1 MYDVIIIGG
10 GPAGL
15 AAGLY
20 ASRARLKTLIL
31 EKEKAGGQIVITD
44 EVANY
49 PGSVEEASGP
59 SLIKRMKDQ
68 VDSFGAEFVLD
79 TVEKLE
85 LNDKVKKVVCKDKT
99 YEGETVIVAT
109 GATPRKIG
117 CPGEAEFTGRGVS
130 YCATCDANFF
140 EDMEVYVVGGGDSA
154 FEEAMYLS
162 KFARKV
168 TLVYRKGK
176 EEARAAESIKEKA
189 YKNPKLDYIWNA
201 TVVEVKGDGIL
212 TSIVLEDTKTK
223 ERREIFADEND
234 GTFGLFVFVGYTPK
248 NDIVEGLL
256 DMQGG
261 YIVTDENMHTNIPGV
276 FAAGDNRK
284 KELRQVVTATADGA
298 IAATQAEK
306 YINEHFAD

>member
-68 VDSFGAEFVLD
+68 VDSFGAEFVID

-85 LNDKVKKVVCKDKT
+85 LNDKVKKVVCKDKI
-99 YEGETVIVAT
+99 YEGKTVIVAT

-117 CPGEAEFTGRGVS
+117 CPGEQEFTGRGVS

>member
-31 EKEKAGGQIVITD
+31 EREKAGGQIVITD

-49 PGSVEEASGP
+49 PGSVENASGP

-79 TVEKLE
+79 KVEKLE
-85 LNDKVKKVVCKDKT
+85 LEGKVKKVIGKDNT
-99 YEGETVIVAT
+99 YEGKTVIVAT

-117 CPGEAEFTGRGVS
+117 CPGEEEFSGRGVS

-189 YKNPKLDYIWNA
+189 FKNPKLDYIWNA
-201 TVVEVKGDGIL
+201 NVVEVKGEGIL
-212 TSIVLEDTKTK
+212 NSIVLEDTNTHEK
-223 ERREIFADEND
+223 REIFADEND
-234 GTFGLFVFVGYTPK
+234 GTFGLFVFVGYIPK
-248 NDIVEGLL
+248 NELVEGIL
-256 DMQGG
+256 DMEKG

-306 YINEHFAD
+306 YINEHFE

>member
-1 MYDVIIIGG
+1 MYDVIVIGA

-44 EVANY
+44 DVENY
-49 PGSVEEASGP
+49 PGSVENASGP

-68 VDSFGAEFVLD
+68 VDNFGAEFVLD
-79 TVEKLE
+79 SVQKVELE
-85 LNDKVKKVVCKDKT
+85 GKVKKVIGKDNT
-99 YEGETVIVAT
+99 YEGKTVIVAT

-117 CPGEAEFTGRGVS
+117 CPGEVEFTGRGVS

-189 YKNPKLDYIWNA
+189 FKNPKLDYIWNA
-201 TVVEVKGDGIL
+201 NVVEVKGDGIL
-212 TSIVLEDTKTK
+212 TSIVLEDTNTHEK
-223 ERREIFADEND
+223 REIFADEND
-234 GTFGLFVFVGYTPK
+234 GTFGLFVFVGYIPK
-248 NDIVEGLL
+248 NELVEGIL
-256 DMQGG
+256 DMENG
-261 YIVTDENMHTNIPGV
+261 YVVTDENMHTNIPGV

-306 YINEHFAD
+306 YINEHFE

>member
-1 MYDVIIIGG
+1 MYDVIVIGA

-44 EVANY
+44 DVENY
-49 PGSVEEASGP
+49 PGSVENASGP

-68 VDSFGAEFVLD
+68 VDNFGAEFVLD
-79 TVEKLE
+79 SVQKVELE
-85 LNDKVKKVVCKDKT
+85 GKVKKVIGKDNT
-99 YEGETVIVAT
+99 YEGKTVIVAT

-189 YKNPKLDYIWNA
+189 FKNPKLDYIWNA
-201 TVVEVKGDGIL
+201 NVVEVKGDGIL
-212 TSIVLEDTKTK
+212 TSIVLEDTNTHEK
-223 ERREIFADEND
+223 REIFADEND
-234 GTFGLFVFVGYTPK
+234 GTFGLFVFVGYIPK
-248 NDIVEGLL
+248 NELVEGIL
-256 DMQGG
+256 DMENG
-261 YIVTDENMHTNIPGV
+261 YVVTDENMHTNIPGV

-306 YINEHFAD
+306 YINEHFE

>member
-1 MYDVIIIGG
+1 MYDVIVIGA

-44 EVANY
+44 DVENY
-49 PGSVEEASGP
+49 PGSVENASGP

-68 VDSFGAEFVLD
+68 VDNFGAEFVLD
-79 TVEKLE
+79 SVQKVELE
-85 LNDKVKKVVCKDKT
+85 GKVKKVIGKDNT
-99 YEGETVIVAT
+99 YEGKTVIVAT

-117 CPGEAEFTGRGVS
+117 CPGEVEFTGRGVS

-176 EEARAAESIKEKA
+176 EEARAAESIKAKA
-189 YKNPKLDYIWNA
+189 FKNPKLDYIWNA
-201 TVVEVKGDGIL
+201 NVVEVKGDGIL
-212 TSIVLEDTKTK
+212 TSIVLEDTNTHEK
-223 ERREIFADEND
+223 REIFADEND
-234 GTFGLFVFVGYTPK
+234 GTFGLFVFVGYIPK
-248 NDIVEGLL
+248 NELVEGIL
-256 DMQGG
+256 DMENG
-261 YIVTDENMHTNIPGV
+261 YVVTDENMHTNIPGV

-306 YINEHFAD
+306 YINEHFE

>member
-20 ASRARLKTLIL
+20 ASRAKLNTIIVER
-31 EKEKAGGQIVITD
+31 EKAGGQIVITD
-44 EVANY
+44 EVENY
-49 PGSVEEASGP
+49 PGSVENASGP
-59 SLIKRMKDQ
+59 SLIKRMRDQ
-68 VDSFGAEFVLD
+68 VDNFGAEFVLD
-79 TVEKLE
+79 RVEKLE
-85 LNDKVKKVVCKDKT
+85 LDGKVKKVIGKDNT
-99 YEGETVIVAT
+99 YEGKTVIVAT

-140 EDMEVYVVGGGDSA
+140 QDMEVYVVGGGDSA

-168 TLVYRKGK
+168 TIIYRKSF

-189 YKNPKLDYIWNA
+189 KKNPKIEYIWNA
-201 TVVEVKGDGIL
+201 EVVEVKGDGIL
-212 TSIVLEDTKTK
+212 TSIIIEDTNTK
-223 ERREIFADEND
+223 ERREIEADEND
-234 GTFGLFVFVGYTPK
+234 GTFGLFVFVGYQPK
-248 NDIVEGLL
+248 SDLVTDILNL
-256 DMQGG
+256 DKG

-276 FAAGDNRK
+276 FAAGDIRK

-306 YINEHFAD
+306 YINEHFE

>member
-1 MYDVIIIGG
+1 MYDVIVIGA

-44 EVANY
+44 DVENY
-49 PGSVEEASGP
+49 PGSVENASGP

-68 VDSFGAEFVLD
+68 VDNFGAEFVLD
-79 TVEKLE
+79 SVQKVELE
-85 LNDKVKKVVCKDKT
+85 GKVKKVIGKDNT
-99 YEGETVIVAT
+99 YEGKTVIVAT

-117 CPGEAEFTGRGVS
+117 CPGEVEFTGRGVS

-189 YKNPKLDYIWNA
+189 FKNPKLDYIWNA
-201 TVVEVKGDGIL
+201 NVVEVKGDGIL
-212 TSIVLEDTKTK
+212 TSIVLEDTNTHEKC
-223 ERREIFADEND
+223 EIFADEND
-234 GTFGLFVFVGYTPK
+234 GTFGLFVFVGYIPK
-248 NDIVEGLL
+248 NELVEGIL
-256 DMQGG
+256 DMENG
-261 YIVTDENMHTNIPGV
+261 YVVTDENMHTNIPGV

-306 YINEHFAD
+306 YINEHFE

>member
-1 MYDVIIIGG
+1 MYDVIVIGA

-44 EVANY
+44 DVENY
-49 PGSVEEASGP
+49 PGSVENASGP

-68 VDSFGAEFVLD
+68 VDNFGAEFVLD
-79 TVEKLE
+79 SVQKVELE
-85 LNDKVKKVVCKDKT
+85 GKVKKVIGKDNT
-99 YEGETVIVAT
+99 YEGKTVIVAT

-117 CPGEAEFTGRGVS
+117 CPGEVEFTGRGVS

-189 YKNPKLDYIWNA
+189 FKNPKLDYIWNA
-201 TVVEVKGDGIL
+201 NVVEVKGDGIL
-212 TSIVLEDTKTK
+212 TSIVLEDTNTHEK
-223 ERREIFADEND
+223 REIFADEND
-234 GTFGLFVFVGYTPK
+234 GTFGLFVFVGYIPK
-248 NDIVEGLL
+248 NELVEGIL
-256 DMQGG
+256 DMEKG

-306 YINEHFAD
+306 YINEHFE

>member
-1 MYDVIIIGG
+1 MYDVIVIGA

-15 AAGLY
+15 AAGVY

-44 EVANY
+44 DVENY
-49 PGSVEEASGP
+49 PGSVENASGP

-68 VDSFGAEFVLD
+68 VDNFGAEFVLD
-79 TVEKLE
+79 SVQKVELE
-85 LNDKVKKVVCKDKT
+85 GKVKKVIGKDNT
-99 YEGETVIVAT
+99 YEGKTVIVAT

-117 CPGEAEFTGRGVS
+117 CPGEVEFTGRGVS

-189 YKNPKLDYIWNA
+189 FKNPKLDYIWNA
-201 TVVEVKGDGIL
+201 NVVEVKGDGIL
-212 TSIVLEDTKTK
+212 TSIVLEDTNTHEK
-223 ERREIFADEND
+223 REIFADEND
-234 GTFGLFVFVGYTPK
+234 GTFGLFVFVGYIPK
-248 NDIVEGLL
+248 NELVEGIL
-256 DMQGG
+256 DMENG
-261 YIVTDENMHTNIPGV
+261 YVVTDENMHTNIPGV

-306 YINEHFAD
+306 YINEHFE

>member
-31 EKEKAGGQIVITD
+31 EREKAGGQIVITD

-49 PGSVEEASGP
+49 PGSVENASGP

-79 TVEKLE
+79 RVEKLE
-85 LNDKVKKVVCKDKT
+85 LDGKVKKVIGKDNT
-99 YEGETVIVAT
+99 YEGKTVIVAT

-117 CPGEAEFTGRGVS
+117 CPGEEEFSGRGVS

-189 YKNPKLDYIWNA
+189 FKNPKMEYMWNT
-201 TVVEVKGDGIL
+201 TVVEVKGEGIL
-212 TSIVLEDTKTK
+212 NSIVVEDTKTH
-223 ERREIFADEND
+223 EQREIFADEND
-234 GTFGLFVFVGYTPK
+234 GTFGLFVFVGYQPK
-248 NDIVEGLL
+248 NELVEGIL
-256 DMQGG
+256 DMEKG

-306 YINEHFAD
+306 YINEHFE

>member
-20 ASRARLKTLIL
+20 ASRAKLNTIIVER
-31 EKEKAGGQIVITD
+31 EKAGGQIVITD
-44 EVANY
+44 EVENY
-49 PGSVEEASGP
+49 PGSVENASGP
-59 SLIKRMKDQ
+59 SLIKRMRDQ
-68 VDSFGAEFVLD
+68 VDNFGAEFVLD
-79 TVEKLE
+79 RVEKLE
-85 LNDKVKKVVCKDKT
+85 LDGKVKKVIGKDKT
-99 YEGETVIVAT
+99 YEGKTVIVAT

-140 EDMEVYVVGGGDSA
+140 QDMEVYVVGGGDSA

-168 TLVYRKGK
+168 TIIYRKSF

-189 YKNPKLDYIWNA
+189 KKNPKIEYIWNA
-201 TVVEVKGDGIL
+201 EVVEVKGDGIL
-212 TSIVLEDTKTK
+212 TSIIIEDTNTK
-223 ERREIFADEND
+223 ERREIEADEND
-234 GTFGLFVFVGYTPK
+234 GTFGLFVFVGYQPK
-248 NDIVEGLL
+248 SDLVTDILNL
-256 DMQGG
+256 DKG

-276 FAAGDNRK
+276 FAAGDIRK

-306 YINEHFAD
+306 YINEHFE

>member
-1 MYDVIIIGG
+1 MYDVIVIGA

-44 EVANY
+44 DVENY
-49 PGSVEEASGP
+49 PGSVENASGP

-68 VDSFGAEFVLD
+68 VDNFGAEFVLD
-79 TVEKLE
+79 SVQKVELE
-85 LNDKVKKVVCKDKT
+85 GKVKKVIGKDNT
-99 YEGETVIVAT
+99 YEGKTVIVAT

-117 CPGEAEFTGRGVS
+117 CPGEVEFTGRGVS

-189 YKNPKLDYIWNA
+189 FKNPKLDYIWNA
-201 TVVEVKGDGIL
+201 NVVEVKGDGIL
-212 TSIVLEDTKTK
+212 TSIVLEDTNTHEK
-223 ERREIFADEND
+223 REILADEND
-234 GTFGLFVFVGYTPK
+234 GTFGLFVFVGYIPK
-248 NDIVEGLL
+248 NELVEGIL
-256 DMQGG
+256 DMENG
-261 YIVTDENMHTNIPGV
+261 YVVTDENMHTNIPGV

-306 YINEHFAD
+306 YINEHFE

>member
-20 ASRARLKTLIL
+20 ASRAKLNTIIVER
-31 EKEKAGGQIVITD
+31 EKAGGQIVITD
-44 EVANY
+44 EVENY
-49 PGSVEEASGP
+49 PGSVENASGP
-59 SLIKRMKDQ
+59 SLIKRMRDQ
-68 VDSFGAEFVLD
+68 VDNFGAEFVLD
-79 TVEKLE
+79 RVEKLE
-85 LNDKVKKVVCKDKT
+85 LDGKVKKVIGKDNT
-99 YEGETVIVAT
+99 YEGKTVIVAT

-117 CPGEAEFTGRGVS
+117 CPGEAEFAGRGVS

-140 EDMEVYVVGGGDSA
+140 QDMEVYVVGGGDSA

-168 TLVYRKGK
+168 TIIYRKSF

-189 YKNPKLDYIWNA
+189 KKNPKIEYIWNA
-201 TVVEVKGDGIL
+201 EVVEVKGDGIL
-212 TSIVLEDTKTK
+212 TSIIIEDTNTK
-223 ERREIFADEND
+223 ERREIEADEND
-234 GTFGLFVFVGYTPK
+234 GTFGLFVFVGYQPK
-248 NDIVEGLL
+248 SDLVTDIL
-256 DMQGG
+256 DLEKG

-276 FAAGDNRK
+276 FAAGDIRK

-306 YINEHFAD
+306 YINEHFE

>member
-1 MYDVIIIGG
+1 MYDVIVIGA

-44 EVANY
+44 DVENY
-49 PGSVEEASGP
+49 PGSVENASGP

-68 VDSFGAEFVLD
+68 VDNFGAEFVLD
-79 TVEKLE
+79 TVQKVELE
-85 LNDKVKKVVCKDKT
+85 GKVKKVICKDNT
-99 YEGETVIVAT
+99 YEGKTVIVAT

-162 KFARKV
+162 KFAGKV
-168 TLVYRKGK
+168 TIVYRKGK
-176 EEARAAESIKEKA
+176 DEARAAESIKEKA
-189 YKNPKLDYIWNA
+189 FKNPKLDYIWNA

-212 TSIVLEDTKTK
+212 TSIVLEDTNTHEK
-223 ERREIFADEND
+223 REIFADEND
-234 GTFGLFVFVGYTPK
+234 GTFGLFVFVGYIPK
-248 NDIVEGLL
+248 NELVEGIL
-256 DMQGG
+256 DMEKG

-306 YINEHFAD
+306 YINEHFE

>member
-1 MYDVIIIGG
+1 MYDVIVIGA

-44 EVANY
+44 DVENY
-49 PGSVEEASGP
+49 PGSVENASGP

-68 VDSFGAEFVLD
+68 VDNFGAEFVLD
-79 TVEKLE
+79 SVQKVELE
-85 LNDKVKKVVCKDKT
+85 GKVKKVIGKDNT
-99 YEGETVIVAT
+99 YEGKTVIVAT

-117 CPGEAEFTGRGVS
+117 CPGEVEFTGRGVS

-168 TLVYRKGK
+168 TIVYRKGK

-189 YKNPKLDYIWNA
+189 FKNPKLDYIWNA
-201 TVVEVKGDGIL
+201 NVVEVKGDGIL
-212 TSIVLEDTKTK
+212 TSIVLEDTNTHEK
-223 ERREIFADEND
+223 REIFADEND
-234 GTFGLFVFVGYTPK
+234 GTFGLFVFVGYIPK
-248 NDIVEGLL
+248 NELVEGIL
-256 DMQGG
+256 DMEKG
-261 YIVTDENMHTNIPGV
+261 YVVTDENMHTNIPGV

-306 YINEHFAD
+306 YINEHFE

>member
-1 MYDVIIIGG
+1 MYDVIVIGA

-44 EVANY
+44 DVENY
-49 PGSVEEASGP
+49 PGSVENASGP

-68 VDSFGAEFVLD
+68 VDNFGAEFVLD
-79 TVEKLE
+79 TVQKVELE
-85 LNDKVKKVVCKDKT
+85 GKVKKVIGKDNT
-99 YEGETVIVAT
+99 YEGKTVIVAT

-117 CPGEAEFTGRGVS
+117 CPGEVEFTGRGVS

-189 YKNPKLDYIWNA
+189 FKNPKLDYIWNA
-201 TVVEVKGDGIL
+201 NVVEVKGDGIL
-212 TSIVLEDTKTK
+212 TSIVLEDTNTHEK
-223 ERREIFADEND
+223 REIFADEND
-234 GTFGLFVFVGYTPK
+234 GTFGLFVFVGYIPK
-248 NDIVEGLL
+248 NELVEGII
-256 DMQGG
+256 DMENG
-261 YIVTDENMHTNIPGV
+261 YVVTDENMHTNIPGV

-306 YINEHFAD
+306 YINEHFE

>member
-20 ASRARLKTLIL
+20 ASRAKLNTIIVER
-31 EKEKAGGQIVITD
+31 EKAGGQIVITD
-44 EVANY
+44 EVENY
-49 PGSVEEASGP
+49 PGSVENASGP
-59 SLIKRMKDQ
+59 SLIKRMRDQ
-68 VDSFGAEFVLD
+68 VDNFGAEFVLD
-79 TVEKLE
+79 RVEKLE
-85 LNDKVKKVVCKDKT
+85 LDGKVKKVIGKDNT
-99 YEGETVIVAT
+99 YEGKTVIVAT

-140 EDMEVYVVGGGDSA
+140 QDMEVYVVGGGDSA

-168 TLVYRKGK
+168 TIIYRKSF

-189 YKNPKLDYIWNA
+189 KKNLKIEYIWNA
-201 TVVEVKGDGIL
+201 EVVEVKGDGIL
-212 TSIVLEDTKTK
+212 TSIIIEDTNTK
-223 ERREIFADEND
+223 ERREIEADEND
-234 GTFGLFVFVGYTPK
+234 GTFGLFVFVGYQPK
-248 NDIVEGLL
+248 SDLVTDILNL
-256 DMQGG
+256 DKG

-276 FAAGDNRK
+276 FAAGDIRK

-306 YINEHFAD
+306 YINEHFE

>member
-31 EKEKAGGQIVITD
+31 EREKAGGQIVITD

-49 PGSVEEASGP
+49 PGSVENASGP

-79 TVEKLE
+79 RVEKLE
-85 LNDKVKKVVCKDKT
+85 LEGKVKKVIGKDNT
-99 YEGETVIVAT
+99 YEGKTVIVAT

-117 CPGEAEFTGRGVS
+117 CPGEEEFSGRGVS

-189 YKNPKLDYIWNA
+189 FKNPKLDYIWNA
-201 TVVEVKGDGIL
+201 NVVEVKGEGIL
-212 TSIVLEDTKTK
+212 NSIVLEDTNTHEK
-223 ERREIFADEND
+223 REIFADEND
-234 GTFGLFVFVGYTPK
+234 GTFGLFVFVGYIPK
-248 NDIVEGLL
+248 NELVEGIL
-256 DMQGG
+256 DMEKG

-306 YINEHFAD
+306 YINEHFE